1 ISAACSFSLL
11 TVSRNVHNL
20 FTGALVSASPAGLRL
35 EIAFKI
41 DKKKMKKKNF
51 IFHHKQKFVLTGKQ
65 KPTCPSENKKKD
77 PVADLSPTEDQPCGK
92 AINRFASLR
101 RHSRFDRIGTCTQ
114 FFRLQTATGV
124 AIKMRATHTNMKNG
138 QAICTLGRHN
148 RAIRQILSTTIIALL
163 LSAAQAYSVDE
174 LLPPFGF
181 RWNDSMAHVEAVLHG
196 AKAKI
201 TSREKKENRDVWTV
215 EGLIHPGLKR
225 TLFTFKQRA
234 LVAVELQYE
243 YPDWSIERY
252 NQRMGEIRKYFD
264 EKYGTG
270 KLVSRSRDTDTDVIQ
285 TLVGYQWMVGATMLE
300 LFYFSAQHGPLL
312 YRTITVDYKA
322 M

>member
-1 ISAACSFSLL
+1 MAGPPFPDLTELTRARNFPASGMLL
-11 TVSRNVHNL
+11 GCRPN
-20 FTGALVSASPAGLRL
+20 
-35 EIAFKI
+35 
-41 DKKKMKKKNF
+41 
-51 IFHHKQKFVLTGKQ
+51 
-65 KPTCPSENKKKD
+65 
-77 PVADLSPTEDQPCGK
+77 
-92 AINRFASLR
+92 
-101 RHSRFDRIGTCTQ
+101 
-114 FFRLQTATGV
+114 
-124 AIKMRATHTNMKNG
+124 MRATYTKMKNW
-138 QAICTLGRHN
+138 QANCALN
-148 RAIRQILSTTIIALL
+148 RNGGVMRPVLLTSVIVLL
-163 LSAAQAYSVDE
+163 LSAARAYAIDE

-215 EGLIHPGLKR
+215 EGLVHPGLKR

-270 KLVSRSRDTDTDVIQ
+270 KLVSRSRDHDTDVIQ
-285 TLVGYQWMVGATMLE
+285 TLVGYQWMIGTTMLE
-300 LFYFSAQHGPLL
+300 LYYFSAQHDNLI
-312 YRTITVDYKA
+312 YRTISVDYKA

>member
-1 ISAACSFSLL
+1 MPEGKQKSFSLIFARRTDL
-11 TVSRNVHNL
+11 PIH
-20 FTGALVSASPAGLRL
+20 TGV
-35 EIAFKI
+35 
-41 DKKKMKKKNF
+41 
-51 IFHHKQKFVLTGKQ
+51 
-65 KPTCPSENKKKD
+65 
-77 PVADLSPTEDQPCGK
+77 
-92 AINRFASLR
+92 ASLR
-101 RHSRFDRIGTCTQ
+101 GFDRIGPCTQ
-114 FFRLQTATGV
+114 FFHLHN
-124 AIKMRATHTNMKNG
+124 AIGMPIEIRATHTKMKNHAKCIVPRNG
-138 QAICTLGRHN
+138 A
-148 RAIRQILSTTIIALL
+148 AIRRILFAGVVCLL
-163 LSAAQAYSVDE
+163 LSVARAYSVDE

-215 EGLIHPGLKR
+215 EGLVHPGLKR

-270 KLVSRSRDTDTDVIQ
+270 KLVSRSRDTDTEVIQ

-300 LFYFSAQHGPLL
+300 LFYFSAQHGSLL

-322 M
+322 I

>member
-1 ISAACSFSLL
+1 MPTKCGRGASKMTNWEANCIINCGRAMRRLLL
-11 TVSRNVHNL
+11 TSV
-20 FTGALVSASPAGLRL
+20 
-35 EIAFKI
+35 
-41 DKKKMKKKNF
+41 
-51 IFHHKQKFVLTGKQ
+51 
-65 KPTCPSENKKKD
+65 
-77 PVADLSPTEDQPCGK
+77 
-92 AINRFASLR
+92 
-101 RHSRFDRIGTCTQ
+101 
-114 FFRLQTATGV
+114 
-124 AIKMRATHTNMKNG
+124 
-138 QAICTLGRHN
+138 
-148 RAIRQILSTTIIALL
+148 IALFFP
-163 LSAAQAYSVDE
+163 AAQAYSVDE

-181 RWNDSMAHVEAVLHG
+181 RWNDSMAHVDAVLHG

-243 YPDWSIERY
+243 YPDWSVERY

>member
-1 ISAACSFSLL
+1 MQA
-11 TVSRNVHNL
+11 TDTDTTGRVSMCVTRSNQ
-20 FTGALVSASPAGLRL
+20 LVIR
-35 EIAFKI
+35 
-41 DKKKMKKKNF
+41 
-51 IFHHKQKFVLTGKQ
+51 
-65 KPTCPSENKKKD
+65 
-77 PVADLSPTEDQPCGK
+77 
-92 AINRFASLR
+92 
-101 RHSRFDRIGTCTQ
+101 Q
-114 FFRLQTATGV
+114 FFLIGV
-124 AIKMRATHTNMKNG
+124 IVSFVFSMQQARA
-138 QAICTLGRHN
+138 
-148 RAIRQILSTTIIALL
+148 S
-163 LSAAQAYSVDE
+163 DE
-174 LLPPFGF
+174 LVPPFGF
-181 RWNDSMAHVEAVLHG
+181 RWNDSMARVEAVLHG
-196 AKAKI
+196 AKAKLV
-201 TSREKKENRDVWTV
+201 SREKKENREVWSV

-225 TLFTFKQRA
+225 TVFTFKARA